1 MIRIQTVVL
10 QMETRVFLPRR
21 TMAGFLMMLRTLL
34 TRMAM
39 QPQRTMHGNQEGRRN
54 RWTRSLQQRYLI
66 IIIYRFLYFFSIILL
81 SPLLLTPHSFQ
92 IPRHLR
98 CTFTSMQTMQKYGR
112 TMNHAD
118 LAAMQ
123 EEGRKRKK
131 GLKRKEHVKRTS
143 AGPRNTAH
151 DLSATMHTMRSSR
164 QSSAL
169 SSSTGMS
176 YVYHRMH
183 SPTLYSHQ

>member
-1 MIRIQTVVL
+1 MPVVEETGFSAGGVAADAEYVSDDENAGGFISDTDSSTPNGDTSFPAAKDDGRIPDDAAYLTD
-10 QMETRVFLPRR
+10 EDGDAAAAHHARKSRR
-21 TMAGFLMMLRTLL
+21 PSQSMDT
-34 TRMAM
+34 
-39 QPQRTMHGNQEGRRN
+39 
-54 RWTRSLQQRYLI
+54 
-66 IIIYRFLYFFSIILL
+66 FFAAK
-81 SPLLLTPHSFQ
+81 
-92 IPRHLR
+92 
-98 CTFTSMQTMQKYGR
+98 TMQKYGR

-169 SSSTGMS
+169 SSSTGM
-176 YVYHRMH
+176 
-183 SPTLYSHQ
+183 